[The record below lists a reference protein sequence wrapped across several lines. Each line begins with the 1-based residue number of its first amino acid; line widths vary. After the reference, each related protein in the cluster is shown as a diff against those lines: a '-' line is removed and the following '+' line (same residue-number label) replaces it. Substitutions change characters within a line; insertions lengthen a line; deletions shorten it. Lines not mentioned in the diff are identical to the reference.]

1 MKILAGKSNK
11 PLAEKIA
18 EKIPADILSVEFHLF
33 SDGEERVR
41 IEESVLDEDVLV
53 IQTTSGKV
61 NDYYMELFF
70 LVDAARRSGAKT
82 VTLVIPYLGYQRQDH
97 IFRDGEAVSLDVIAR
112 IFESLKVDKIITFDL
127 HSIKIPEE
135 FRIPIFHLS
144 ALPLFAEEIKKI
156 VNGQLSMV
164 NCCLVS
170 PDMGGIRRIK
180 ILGELLNL
188 PYTSIE
194 KNRDLKTGEVKAE
207 KINGNVAKTAII
219 LDDMISTGATIISA
233 ANLLFEI
240 GAEEIYVF
248 ATHPVFSNGA
258 AKLLEGSRIE
268 KVFVTDTI
276 EVPTEKRFTKLEILS
291 VADIVAG
298 ELNKR

>member
-135 FRIPIFHLS
+135 FRIPILHLS
-144 ALPLFAEEIKKI
+144 ALPLFAEKIKELLARGDRSNA
-156 VNGQLSMV
+156 V
-164 NCCLVS
+164 LVS

-188 PYTSIE
+188 PYVSIE

-219 LDDMISTGATIISA
+219 IDDMISTGATILSA
-233 ANLLFEI
+233 ANLLLEK
-240 GAEEIYVF
+240 GAQEIYVF
-248 ATHPVFSNGA
+248 ATHPVFSGGA
-258 AKLLEGSRIE
+258 AKLLEDSKIE

-276 EVPTEKRFTKLEILS
+276 EVPEEKKFQKLEVIS
-291 VADIVAG
+291 VAEIVVN
-298 ELNKR
+298 EVKNNL